1 MKIIYLLFFVSLV
14 CCSTNASLKD
24 EKRDSFI
31 TIDIESALLD
41 DLSSSNFL
49 LSDVVSDLEFVKLE
63 LTNRSM
69 IRDIRNIL
77 IGDKYILVDDYTE
90 GALLFF
96 KNGKFVSKIG
106 EKGQGPKEYLYIW
119 QAILDEKRGEVVLY
133 TDNGFKVYDLN
144 GEYKRIIPN
153 VKREDLFYSY
163 EHKIIL
169 WKDHWFL
176 NEKLPVVEKTKEDLW
191 TFAIVDTLFTMKK
204 KYNNPSLKG
213 QTTNIIANKAPLNG
227 WKNYWLEYFASLDF
241 YGGDFKMKYYDGDT
255 IYKFNVVD
263 SLFHPEYVLE
273 LGDHP
278 SFETSHRWIKD
289 TEFFKYLWAY
299 DFFESAQYMYI
310 VVCRSNYLYNVRFDK
325 FTGGIVIVKSE
336 NIVNEKVL
344 IGSPGYILRN
354 RHTDFEL
361 VNDISGGI
369 PFITRYKS
377 TCGKYWIDEIKPSDL
392 IDKVD
397 IDGLKKAVVTN
408 MTCREKLLN
417 LLKNLDEDDNPIL
430 VIATL
435 K

>member
-1 MKIIYLLFFVSLV
+1 MKTIYILFFVSLV
-14 CCSTNASLKD
+14 CCSINTPLKE
-24 EKRDSFI
+24 EKRDSLI
-31 TIDIESALLD
+31 IIDIESALQD
-41 DLSSSNFL
+41 DISSSNFF
-49 LSDVVSDLEFVKLE
+49 LSDVASDLEFVKLE
-63 LTNRSM
+63 LNNRSM
-69 IRDIRNIL
+69 IRNIRNIL

-90 GALLFF
+90 GVFLFF
-96 KNGKFVSKIG
+96 KNGIFVSKIG
-106 EKGQGPKEYLYIW
+106 KKGQGPKEYLYIW

-133 TDNGFKVYDLN
+133 TNNGFKVYDLN

-176 NEKLPVVEKTKEDLW
+176 NEKLPVVEEPKEDLW

-204 KYNNPSLKG
+204 KYNNPSLND
-213 QTTNIIANKAPLNG
+213 QTNNIIANRAPLNG

-263 SLFHPEYVLE
+263 SLFHPEYILE
-273 LGDHP
+273 LGDRP
-278 SFETSHRWIKD
+278 SFETSHQWIKD
-289 TEFFKYLWAY
+289 VEFFKYLWAY
-299 DFFESAQYMYI
+299 DFFESAQFIYI
-310 VVCRSNYLYNVRFDK
+310 VVCKSNYLYNVRYDK
-325 FTGGIVIVKSE
+325 ITSDIVVVKSE
-336 NIVNEKVL
+336 NIVRERRL

-369 PFITRYKS
+369 PFVTRYKS

-392 IDKVD
+392 IDEVD
-397 IDGLKKAVVTN
+397 VDDLKKEVVKNTD
-408 MTCREKLLN
+408 CKEKLLR
-417 LLKNLDEDDNPIL
+417 LLKEMDEDDNPIL